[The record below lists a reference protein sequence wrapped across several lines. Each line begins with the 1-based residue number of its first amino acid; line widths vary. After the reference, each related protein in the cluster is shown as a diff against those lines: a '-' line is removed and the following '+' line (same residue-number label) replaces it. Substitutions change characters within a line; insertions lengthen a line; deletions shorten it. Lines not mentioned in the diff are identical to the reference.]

1 MTGHGHGH
9 GHGPHGQGGQMT
21 PEQQKQMIEQ
31 DLRLA
36 KNLGQIKHKIVVMSG
51 KGGVGKSTVAAN
63 LAETLQKLGFKTGI
77 LDADIHGP
85 NIPKMLG
92 VDLYGESFNEYQFN
106 VFKEITE
113 SGLEG
118 KNFKTDE
125 EKLAFI
131 ESKKEEYKHSMFPV
145 ETPSGLKVMSMAFLL
160 DGIDRP
166 IIWRGPQ
173 KTGAIRQ
180 LISDAHWGSLD
191 YLIIDNPPG
200 TGDEPL
206 TVLQT
211 IPDADAVIMV
221 TTPNVVSQE
230 DVLKCVK
237 MVEMMNIEQI
247 GLIENMAYYM
257 CPHCDE
263 KLHIFGEGNGEA
275 FAEEMEITYLGDLPI
290 EEKVSDSPNKE
301 GVISVIDPSDEVS
314 KRFVEIVKDIQKEF
328 IKE

>member
-1 MTGHGHGH
+1 MIYMPEHGHGH
-9 GHGPHGQGGQMT
+9 HGHGGQMT
-21 PEQQKQMIEQ
+21 PEQQRQMIEQ
-31 DLRLA
+31 ELRLA

-63 LAETLQKLGFKTGI
+63 IAETLQGLGYSTGI

-92 VDLYGESFNEYQFN
+92 LEIYENEFNQYQFDT
-106 VFKEITE
+106 FKEITE
-113 SGLEG
+113 NAMAKETFESE
-118 KNFKTDE
+118 DE
-125 EKLAFI
+125 KAEFI
-131 ESKKEEYKHSMFPV
+131 KAKQQEYSHSMFPV
-145 ETPSGLKVMSMAFLL
+145 VTSSGLKVMSMAFLIDSL
-160 DGIDRP
+160 DRP

-173 KTGAIRQ
+173 KTGAIKQ
-180 LISDAHWGSLD
+180 LVSDCHWGNLD
-191 YLIIDNPPG
+191 FLIIDNPPG

-237 MVEMMNIEQI
+237 MVEMMNIKQI
-247 GLIENMAYYM
+247 GLIENMAYYI

-263 KLHIFGEGNGEA
+263 KLHIFGEGNGEK
-275 FAEEMEITYLGDLPI
+275 FADEMEIEYLGDLPI
-290 EEKVSDSPNKE
+290 EEAVSNSPNNE
-301 GVISVIDPSDEVS
+301 ATISTLNPDDEVS
-314 KRFVEIVKDIQKEF
+314 KRFKEIVEEIIEKF
-328 IKE
+328 C

>member
-1 MTGHGHGH
+1 MIYMPEHGHGH
-9 GHGPHGQGGQMT
+9 HGHGGQMT
-21 PEQQKQMIEQ
+21 PEQQRQMIEQ
-31 DLRLA
+31 ELRLA

-63 LAETLQKLGFKTGI
+63 IAETLQGLGYSTGI

-92 VDLYGESFNEYQFN
+92 LEIYENEFNQYQFDT
-106 VFKEITE
+106 FKEITE
-113 SGLEG
+113 NAMAKETFESE
-118 KNFKTDE
+118 DE
-125 EKLAFI
+125 KAEFI
-131 ESKKEEYKHSMFPV
+131 KAKQQEYSHSMFPV
-145 ETPSGLKVMSMAFLL
+145 VTSSGLKVMSMAFLI
-160 DGIDRP
+160 DNIDRP

-173 KTGAIRQ
+173 KTGAIKQ
-180 LISDAHWGSLD
+180 LISDAYWGPLD
-191 YLIIDNPPG
+191 FLIIDNPPG

-237 MVEMMNIEQI
+237 MVEMMNIKQI
-247 GLIENMAYYM
+247 GLIENMAYYI

-263 KLHIFGEGNGEA
+263 KLHIFGEGNGEK
-275 FAEEMEITYLGDLPI
+275 FADEMEIEYLGDLPI
-290 EEKVSDSPNKE
+290 EEAVSNSPNNE
-301 GVISVIDPSDEVS
+301 ATISTLNPDDEVS
-314 KRFVEIVKDIQKEF
+314 KRFKEIVEEIIEKF
-328 IKE
+328 C

>member
-1 MTGHGHGH
+1 MPEHGHH
-9 GHGPHGQGGQMT
+9 GHHGHGGQMT
-21 PEQQKQMIEQ
+21 PEQQRQMMEQ
-31 DLRLA
+31 EIRLVR
-36 KNLGQIKHKIVVMSG
+36 NLGKIKHKLVVMSG

-63 LAETLQKLGFKTGI
+63 LAETLQKLGYKTGI

-92 VDLYGESFNEYQFN
+92 VEMLEEEFNQYQFDTFKNMVEEGIIDKNLSKDEQEKYIEEKKAEYQ
-106 VFKEITE
+106 
-113 SGLEG
+113 
-118 KNFKTDE
+118 
-125 EKLAFI
+125 
-131 ESKKEEYKHSMFPV
+131 HSMFPV
-145 ETPSGLKVMSMAFLL
+145 VSPSGLNVMSMAFLI
-160 DGIDRP
+160 DSIDRP

-173 KTGAIRQ
+173 KTGAIKQ
-180 LISDAHWGSLD
+180 LISDAYWGELD

-237 MVEMMNIEQI
+237 MVELMNIDRI

-257 CPHCDE
+257 CPHCGE
-263 KLHIFGEGNGEA
+263 KLNIFGEGNGKA

-290 EEKVSDSPNKE
+290 EEKVSDSPNKDAT
-301 GVISVIDPSDEVS
+301 ISVLDPSDEVS
-314 KRFVEIVKDIQKEF
+314 KRFKEIVEEIKKEF
-328 IKE
+328 TEE

>member
-1 MTGHGHGH
+1 MAEHGHH
-9 GHGPHGQGGQMT
+9 GHGGQMT

-31 DLRLA
+31 EIRLA
-36 KNLGQIKHKIVVMSG
+36 KNLGQIKHKIIVMSG

-63 LAETLQKLGFKTGI
+63 IAETLQKLGYSTGI

-92 VDLYGESFNEYQFN
+92 LELYGENFSNYQFG
-106 VFKEITE
+106 VFKELTE
-113 SGLEG
+113 SAME
-118 KNFKTDE
+118 NETFANDE
-125 EKLAFI
+125 EKAEFI
-131 ESKKEEYKHSMFPV
+131 KSKQQEYQNLLFPV
-145 ETPSGLKVMSMAFLL
+145 KLQSGLKVMSMAFLL
-160 DGIDRP
+160 ESIDTP

-180 LISDAHWGSLD
+180 LIADSYWGELD

-237 MVEMMNIEQI
+237 MVEMMNIKQI
-247 GLIENMAYYM
+247 GLIENMAYYV

-263 KLHIFGEGNGEA
+263 KLYIFGKGNGEA
-275 FAEEMEITYLGDLPI
+275 FADEMEITYLGDLPI
-290 EEKVSDSPNKE
+290 EEKVSDSPNHD
-301 GVISVIDPSDEVS
+301 GVISTIDPDDEVS
-314 KRFVEIVKDIQKEF
+314 KRFVEIVEEIQKDF

>member
-1 MTGHGHGH
+1 MPEHGHGH
-9 GHGPHGQGGQMT
+9 HGHGGQMT
-21 PEQQKQMIEQ
+21 PEQQRQMIEQ
-31 DLRLA
+31 EIRLA
-36 KNLGQIKHKIVVMSG
+36 KNLGQIKHKIIVMSG

-92 VDLYGESFNEYQFN
+92 LELYGESFRQNQFET
-106 VFKEITE
+106 FKEITE
-113 SGLEG
+113 AGLEAE
-118 KNFKTDE
+118 NFQTDE
-125 EKLAFI
+125 EKQEFI
-131 ESKKEEYKHSMFPV
+131 KAKQQEYSQTLFPV
-145 ETPSGLKVMSMAFLL
+145 TTPSGLKVMSMAFLL
-160 DGIDRP
+160 EDIETP

-173 KTGAIRQ
+173 KTGAIKQ
-180 LISDAHWGSLD
+180 LISDAHWGELD

-237 MVEMMNIEQI
+237 MVGMMNIDKI
-247 GLIENMAYYM
+247 GLIENMAYYV
-257 CPHCDE
+257 CPHCGE
-263 KLHIFGEGNGEA
+263 KLNIFGKGNGEL
-275 FAEEMEITYLGDLPI
+275 FAEEMEINYLGDLPI
-290 EEKVSDSPNKE
+290 EEKVSDSPNHD
-301 GVISVIDPSDEVS
+301 GTISTLDPSDEVA
-314 KRFVEIVKDIQKEF
+314 KRFVEIVSDIQKEF
-328 IKE
+328 IKD

>member
-1 MTGHGHGH
+1 MPEHGHGH
-9 GHGPHGQGGQMT
+9 HGHGGQMT
-21 PEQQKQMIEQ
+21 PEQQRQMIEQ
-31 DLRLA
+31 EIRLA

-63 LAETLQKLGFKTGI
+63 IAETLQKLGFKTGI

-92 VDLYGESFNEYQFN
+92 LELYGENFQNYQFE
-106 VFKEITE
+106 VFRDLTEGAMAKETFE
-113 SGLEG
+113 
-118 KNFKTDE
+118 NDE
-125 EKLAFI
+125 QKAEFI
-131 ESKKEEYKHSMFPV
+131 KAKQEEYKHSMFPAV
-145 ETPSGLKVMSMAFLL
+145 TPSGLKVMSMAFLL
-160 DGIDRP
+160 DNIDTP

-180 LISDAHWGSLD
+180 LISDAHWGNLD

-237 MVEMMNIEQI
+237 MVEMMNIDKI
-247 GLIENMAYYM
+247 GLIENMAYYI
-257 CPHCDE
+257 CPHCGE
-263 KLHIFGEGNGEA
+263 KLPVFGEGNGQK
-275 FAEEMEITYLGDLPI
+275 FADEMEITYLGDLPI
-290 EEKVSDSPNKE
+290 EEKVSDSPNKD
-301 GVISVIDPSDEVS
+301 GVISTIDPDDEVS
-314 KRFVEIVKDIQKEF
+314 KRFVEIVSEIQNDF
-328 IKE
+328 IKD

>member
-1 MTGHGHGH
+1 MAEHGHH
-9 GHGPHGQGGQMT
+9 GHGGQMT
-21 PEQQKQMIEQ
+21 PEQQRQMIEQ
-31 DLRLA
+31 EIRLA

-63 LAETLQKLGFKTGI
+63 IAETLQKLGYKTGI

-92 VDLYGESFNEYQFN
+92 LELYGETFHNYQFEQ
-106 VFKEITE
+106 FKQITE
-113 SGLEG
+113 AGLASQE
-118 KNFKTDE
+118 FKDDD

-131 ESKKEEYKHSMFPV
+131 EAKKQEYSHSMFPV
-145 ETPSGLKVMSMAFLL
+145 TAPSGLKVMSMAFLL
-160 DGIDRP
+160 DSIDTP

-173 KTGAIRQ
+173 KTGAIKQ
-180 LISDAHWGSLD
+180 LISDSHWGELD

-237 MVEMMNIEQI
+237 MVEQMGIQRI
-247 GLIENMAYYM
+247 GLIENMAYYI

-263 KLHIFGEGNGEA
+263 KLHIFGEGNGKA

-290 EEKVSDSPNKE
+290 EEKVSDSPNQD
-301 GVISVIDPSDEVS
+301 GVIATISPDDAVS
-314 KRFVEIVKDIQKEF
+314 KRFVEIVEDIQKEF
-328 IKE
+328 

>member
-1 MTGHGHGH
+1 
-9 GHGPHGQGGQMT
+9 
-21 PEQQKQMIEQ
+21 
-31 DLRLA
+31 
-36 KNLGQIKHKIVVMSG
+36 MSG

-63 LAETLQKLGFKTGI
+63 IAETLQNLGYKTGI

-92 VDLYGESFNEYQFN
+92 LDNLYGEAFSEYQFG
-106 VFKEITE
+106 VFKELTE
-113 SGLEG
+113 GAMAKETFE
-118 KNFKTDE
+118 NDE
-125 EKLAFI
+125 EKAEFI
-131 ESKKEEYKHSMFPV
+131 KAKQEEYKHSMFPV
-145 ETPSGLKVMSMAFLL
+145 TAPSGLKVMSMAFLL
-160 DGIDRP
+160 EGIDRP

-180 LISDAHWGSLD
+180 LISDAHWGQLD

-237 MVEMMNIEQI
+237 MVEMMNIDKI
-247 GLIENMAYYM
+247 GLIENMAYYI

-263 KLHIFGEGNGEA
+263 KLHIFGKGNGEL

-290 EEKVSDSPNKE
+290 EEKVSDSPNKD
-301 GVISVIDPSDEVS
+301 GVIATIDPDDEVS
-314 KRFVEIVKDIQKEF
+314 KRFVEIVEEIQKEF
-328 IKE
+328 IKD